1 MMTVKEVSKKSGVTV
16 RALHHYDA
24 IGLLRPTQT
33 TEAGYRLYDDKA
45 LERLQMILLYR
56 ELQFS
61 LEEIKGILDSSA
73 FDRNRALEQQVRLLE
88 LQKEHIENLIAFARG
103 ISMIGVRSMDFS
115 AFDSKKLD
123 EYRDQA
129 KAAWGKTPEY
139 REFEEKARGR
149 SKEEDKAIGV
159 DMMVLMSRFGAIRHA
174 DPAGEEAQALVEE
187 LRSFINEHFY
197 TCGLPMLQNLG
208 AMYAGGGSFTENID
222 AAGGEGTGAFI
233 QQAIGVYCTNH
244 QE

>member
-197 TCGLPMLQNLG
+197 TCRLPILQNLG
-208 AMYAGGGSFTENID
+208 AMYAGGGSMTENID
-222 AAGGEGTGAFI
+222 AVGGEGTGAFI
-233 QQAIGVYCTNH
+233 QQAIEAYCLGR

>member
-174 DPAGEEAQALVEE
+174 DPAGEEAQTLVEE

-197 TCGLPMLQNLG
+197 TCGLPILQNLG
-208 AMYAGGGSFTENID
+208 AMYAGGGSMTENID

-233 QQAIGVYCTNH
+233 QQAIEAYCLGR